1 MSILIVVLSLATGL
15 LVAVRYSW
23 RGYAR
28 ALAALAVLC
37 VVWLVVDKAF
47 EGYVLLTIA
56 PAHGDHGV
64 VAADLVAV
72 LAGVTGLFGWL
83 RHRRLP
89 AGGRLLPSSRDSDRA

>member
-1 MSILIVVLSLATGL
+1 VSVLIVVLSLATGL

-23 RGYAR
+23 RGYTR

-47 EGYVLLTIA
+47 EGRVLLTIA
-56 PAHGDHGV
+56 AAHGDHGV

-72 LAGVTGLFGWL
+72 LAGVAGLFGWL
-83 RHRRLP
+83 RHRRLS
-89 AGGRLLPSSRDSDRA
+89 AGSRLLPTGRGSDRV